1 MRKAP
6 ISYLGL
12 ERGYP
17 KIFLEFTEGLPNTLI
32 VLQLVQHMRIK
43 PTIEFKM

>member
-32 VLQLVQHMRIK
+32 VPQIGSTYENK
-43 PTIEFKM
+43 TNKCI